1 MRSLTL
7 GRLVLRTHDHSLL
20 LLSRRPLVEGL
31 RILERLARSL
41 WLGTLEVEALALILG
56 TIIVLLGRGIGVVGL
71 PLLLVRRVGGVLLL
85 LASTAGMMSS
95 CFSIAKSGGSSSLS
109 EMAVLVPLAI
119 TT

>member
-1 MRSLTL
+1 
-7 GRLVLRTHDHSLL
+7 L

-56 TIIVLLGRGIGVVGL
+56 TIIVLLGRGISVVGL

-85 LASTAGMMSS
+85 LSSTAGMMSS
-95 CFSIAKSGGSSSLS
+95 CFSIAKSGGSSALS